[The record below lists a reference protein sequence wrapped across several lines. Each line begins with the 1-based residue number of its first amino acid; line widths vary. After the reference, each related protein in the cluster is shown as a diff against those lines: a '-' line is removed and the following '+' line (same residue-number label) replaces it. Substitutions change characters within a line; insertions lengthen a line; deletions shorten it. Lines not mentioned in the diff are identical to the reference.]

1 MVIII
6 QNWSENPRMKLLAVL
21 WKNARANFLACH
33 SKLLR
38 FCPIAMLQNVT
49 MILYNKV
56 RILVPTSVIRPETFW
71 CRPHC
76 RWLCWH
82 FSELHLL
89 FCEFY
94 LFLFICS
101 REKLRT
107 IPWTVINVITFVN
120 YCYETVVC
128 NCCRCWRFT

>member
-6 QNWSENPRMKLLAVL
+6 QNWWRENTRIKLLAVL
-21 WKNARANFLACH
+21 WKNASANFLACH

-49 MILYNKV
+49 VMLYNKV

-89 FCEFY
+89 FCEFL
-94 LFLFICS
+94 LFVFICS
-101 REKLRT
+101 NEKLWT
-107 IPWTVINVITFVN
+107 IPWTVINVILFMN
-120 YCYETVVC
+120 YHLWDCSL
-128 NCCRCWRFT
+128 